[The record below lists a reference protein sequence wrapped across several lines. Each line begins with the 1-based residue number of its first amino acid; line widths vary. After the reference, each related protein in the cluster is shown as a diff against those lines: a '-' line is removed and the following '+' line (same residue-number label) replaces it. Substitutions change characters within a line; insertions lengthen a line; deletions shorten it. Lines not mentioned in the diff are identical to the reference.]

1 MSTNIVSGDFQKLF
15 PQYSTNRPHVTVSY
29 NPDALSN
36 QSSDSEKPIALIG
49 SATNGSPNVIHKM
62 NSLLEAKQWYGSGD
76 LVTAS
81 ELAWNPENSSF
92 QNGGSVYGLRVDTA
106 TQATLVQGALTFTS
120 TAYGDVA
127 NNVYLTLDKNPI
139 SGAYRI
145 EVSQPKESYDR
156 LYDGL
161 GQIFSVSYDDDSGNT
176 TAAISI
182 DTNSDGTASSLTVYE
197 SSNSSVP
204 TVGNVSTTSTT
215 ATVTLSGSAD
225 GDTIT
230 IGSTEYV
237 PVKVYDINSGAYPY
251 VYNILEDLS
260 LISGFTVTVIGNT
273 SLASSALDAVAS
285 IELSSDG
292 YTATANLA
300 DIENTLQYDT
310 YVTVATDTSKAMPAN
325 FVNQGLSGGTDGSVP
340 VSWADKF
347 QAVTGSGAYYIV
359 PLTGAQNVQA
369 ELKEFLYEQS
379 MNGYHYRSF
388 VGGGFDESADEAISR
403 EVALRSERMGL
414 IANSGYYTNIEGVSV
429 HIPGYLMAAYAAGVQ
444 SSLQIGGALTNKY
457 ISLDS
462 LDQVF
467 TEDELDRLNING
479 VIGIERVSWR
489 GGDAQY
495 RFVEDV
501 TTYTSN
507 SDDRLDETRISLGE
521 IKDFLFDDLRH
532 YLETTYIGVNI
543 STATDDVIKEGVASF
558 LDTQVTSGLIVTYDR
573 NSIIVS
579 VDGDDVYIVFTVDPS
594 QTIDNMVVYGT
605 YNRYSA
611 TTSNSSTSTTS
622 TSSEGD

>member
-1 MSTNIVSGDFQKLF
+1 MSANIVSGDFQRLF
-15 PQYSTNRPHVTVSY
+15 PQYNTNRPHVTVSY

-36 QSSDSEKPIALIG
+36 QSSDSSKPIALIG

-76 LVTAS
+76 LVEAA
-81 ELAWNPENSSF
+81 ELAWNPENASF
-92 QNGGSVYGLRVDTA
+92 QNGGAVYGLRVDTA
-106 TQATLVQGALTFTS
+106 TQATLNQGALTFTS

-145 EVSQPKESYDR
+145 EVSQPKEGYDR

-161 GQIFSVSYDDDSGNT
+161 GQIFSVKYSDGTGNSS
-176 TAAISI
+176 AAISI
-182 DTNSDGTASSLTVYE
+182 DKNTDGTASTLTVYE
-197 SSNSSVP
+197 SASSAVP
-204 TVGNVSTTSTT
+204 TVDGVSTTSTT
-215 ATVTLSGSAD
+215 ATVTLSGNTDANV
-225 GDTIT
+225 TT
-230 IGSTEYV
+230 IGGTEYV

-251 VYNILEDLS
+251 VYSILEDLS
-260 LISGFTVTVIGNT
+260 LIPGFTVTVIGNT
-273 SLASSALDAVAS
+273 SLPAASLDSLAPIS
-285 IELSSDG
+285 ISSDG
-292 YTATANLA
+292 FIVTANLA
-300 DIENTLQYDT
+300 DIKNTLQYDT
-310 YVTVATDTSKAMPAN
+310 YVTVSTDASKPFPTN
-325 FVNQGLSGGTDGSVP
+325 FVNQGLTGGTNGSVP

-347 QAVTGSGAYYIV
+347 QDVVGSGAYYIV
-359 PLTGAQNVQA
+359 PLTAAQNVHA

-388 VGGGFDESADEAISR
+388 VGGGFNESADEAISR
-403 EVALRSERMGL
+403 EVALRSERIGL

-467 TEDELDRLNING
+467 SEDELDRLNING
-479 VIGIERVSWR
+479 VIGVERVSWR
-489 GGDAQY
+489 GGEPQY
-495 RFVEDV
+495 RFVQDV

-507 SDDRLDETRISLGE
+507 ENDRLDETRISLGE
-521 IKDFLFDDLRH
+521 VKDFLFDDLRH
-532 YLETTYIGVNI
+532 YLETTYIGANI

-558 LDTQVTSGLIVTYDR
+558 LDTQITAGLIVTYDR

-579 VDGDDVYIVFTVDPS
+579 VDGDNVYIVFTVDPS
-594 QTIDNMVVYGT
+594 QTIDNIVVYGT

-611 TTSNSSTSTTS
+611 TTSNNVSTTS
-622 TSSEGD
+622 SEEG

>member
-1 MSTNIVSGDFQKLF
+1 MSANIVSGDFQRLF

-36 QSSDSEKPIALIG
+36 QSSDSSKPIALIG
-49 SATNGSPNVIHKM
+49 SATNGNPNVIHKM
-62 NSLLEAKQWYGSGD
+62 SSLLEAKQWYGSGD
-76 LVTAS
+76 LVEAA

-92 QNGGSVYGLRVDTA
+92 QNGGAVYGLRVDTA
-106 TQATLVQGALTFTS
+106 TQASLSQGALTFTS

-145 EVSQPKESYDR
+145 EVSQPKEGYDR

-161 GQIFSVSYDDDSGNT
+161 GQIFSVKYSDGTGKSS
-176 TAAISI
+176 AAISI
-182 DTNSDGTASSLTVYE
+182 DKNTDGTASALTVYE
-197 SSNSSVP
+197 SASSAVP
-204 TVGNVSTTSTT
+204 TVDGVSTTSTT
-215 ATVTLSGSAD
+215 ATVTLSGNTDANV
-225 GDTIT
+225 TT
-230 IGSTEYV
+230 IGGTSYV

-260 LISGFTVTVIGNT
+260 LVPGFTVTVSGNT
-273 SLASSALDAVAS
+273 SLLSASLDSVAPIS
-285 IELSSDG
+285 ISSNG
-292 YTATANLA
+292 FTVTANLA
-300 DIENTLQYDT
+300 DIQNTLQYDT
-310 YVTVATDTSKAMPAN
+310 YVTVSTDASKPFPAN
-325 FVNQGLSGGTDGSVP
+325 FVNQGLTGGTNGSVP

-347 QAVTGSGAYYIV
+347 QDITGSGAYYIV
-359 PLTGAQNVQA
+359 PLTEAQNVHA

-388 VGGGFDESADEAISR
+388 VGGGFNESVDEAISR
-403 EVALRSERMGL
+403 EVALRSERIGL
-414 IANSGYYTNIEGVSV
+414 VANSGYYTNIEGVSV

-457 ISLDS
+457 ISLDN

-467 TEDELDRLNING
+467 SEDELDRLNING
-479 VIGIERVSWR
+479 VIGIERVAWR
-489 GGDAQY
+489 GGEAQY
-495 RFVEDV
+495 RFVQDV

-507 SDDRLDETRISLGE
+507 EDDRLDETRISLGE

-532 YLETTYIGVNI
+532 YLETTYIGANI
-543 STATDDVIKEGVASF
+543 STASDDVIKEGVASF
-558 LDTQVTSGLIVTYDR
+558 LDSQVTNGLIVTYDR

-579 VDGDDVYIVFTVDPS
+579 VDGDNVYIVFTVDPS

-611 TTSNSSTSTTS
+611 TTSNNVSNA
-622 TSSEGD
+622 SSEEG

>member
-1 MSTNIVSGDFQKLF
+1 MSANIVSGDFQRLF

-36 QSSDSEKPIALIG
+36 QSSDSSKPIALIG

-76 LVTAS
+76 LVEAA

-92 QNGGSVYGLRVDTA
+92 QNGGAVYGLRVDTA
-106 TQATLVQGALTFTS
+106 TQATLNQGALTFTS
-120 TAYGDVA
+120 TSYGDVA

-145 EVSQPKESYDR
+145 EVSQPKEGYER

-161 GQIFSVSYDDDSGNT
+161 GQIFSVSYSDGTGKSS
-176 TAAISI
+176 AAISI
-182 DTNSDGTASSLTVYE
+182 DKNTDGTASALTIYE
-197 SSNSSVP
+197 SASSAVP
-204 TVGNVSTTSTT
+204 TVDGVSTTSTT
-215 ATVTLSGSAD
+215 ATVTLSGNTDANV
-225 GDTIT
+225 TT
-230 IGSTEYV
+230 IGETEYV

-260 LISGFTVTVIGNT
+260 LVPGFTVTVIGNT
-273 SLASSALDAVAS
+273 SLPASSLDSVAPIS
-285 IELSSDG
+285 ISSDG
-292 YTATANLA
+292 FTVTANLA
-300 DIENTLQYDT
+300 DIQNTLQYDT
-310 YVTVATDTSKAMPAN
+310 YVTVSTDASKPFPAS
-325 FVNQGLSGGTDGSVP
+325 FVNQGLTGGTNGSFP

-347 QAVTGSGAYYIV
+347 QDVVGSGAYYIV
-359 PLTGAQNVQA
+359 PLTAAQNVHA

-379 MNGYHYRSF
+379 RNGYHYRSF
-388 VGGGFDESADEAISR
+388 VGGGFNESADEAISR
-403 EVALRSERMGL
+403 EVALRSERIGL

-457 ISLDS
+457 ISLDN

-467 TEDELDRLNING
+467 SEYELDRLNVNG
-479 VIGIERVSWR
+479 VIGIERVAWR
-489 GGDAQY
+489 GGEAQY
-495 RFVEDV
+495 RFVQDV

-507 SDDRLDETRISLGE
+507 EDDRLDETRISLGE

-532 YLETTYIGVNI
+532 YLETTYIGANI
-543 STATDDVIKEGVASF
+543 STASDDVIKEGVASF
-558 LDTQVTSGLIVTYDR
+558 LDSQVTSGLIVTYDR

-579 VDGDDVYIVFTVDPS
+579 VDGDNVYIVFTVDPS

-611 TTSNSSTSTTS
+611 TTSNSVSNA
-622 TSSEGD
+622 SSEEG

>member
-1 MSTNIVSGDFQKLF
+1 MSANIVSGDFQRLF

-36 QSSDSEKPIALIG
+36 QSSDSSKPIALIG

-76 LVTAS
+76 LVEAA

-92 QNGGSVYGLRVDTA
+92 QNGGAVYGLRVDTA
-106 TQATLVQGALTFTS
+106 TQATLEQGALNFTS
-120 TAYGDVA
+120 TSYGDVA
-127 NNVYLTLDKNPI
+127 NNVYVTLDKNPI

-145 EVSQPKESYDR
+145 EVSQPKEGYDR

-161 GQIFSVSYDDDSGNT
+161 GQIFFVKYSDGTGKSS
-176 TAAISI
+176 AAISI
-182 DTNSDGTASSLTVYE
+182 DKNDDGTASTLTVYE
-197 SSNSSVP
+197 SASTAVP
-204 TVGNVSTTSTT
+204 TVDGVATTSTT
-215 ATVTLSGSAD
+215 ATVTLSGSTNAN
-225 GDTIT
+225 TTT
-230 IGSTEYV
+230 IGGTDYV
-237 PVKVYDINSGAYPY
+237 PVKKYDINSGAYPY

-260 LISGFTVTVIGNT
+260 LIPGFSVSVIGNT
-273 SLASSALDAVAS
+273 SLPASSLDAVAPVS
-285 IELSSDG
+285 ISSDG
-292 YTATANLA
+292 FTATANLA

-310 YVTVATDTSKAMPAN
+310 YVTVSTDSSKEFPGS
-325 FVNQGLSGGTDGSVP
+325 FVNQGLTGGTNGSVP

-347 QAVTGSGAYYIV
+347 QDITGSGAYYIV
-359 PLTGAQNVQA
+359 PLTSAQNVHA

-379 MNGYHYRSF
+379 MNGYHYRAF
-388 VGGGFDESADEAISR
+388 VGGGFNESADEAISR
-403 EVALRSERMGL
+403 EVALRSERMAL

-457 ISLDS
+457 ISLDN

-467 TEDELDRLNING
+467 AEDELDRLNING
-479 VIGIERVSWR
+479 VIGIERISWR
-489 GGDAQY
+489 GGEAQY
-495 RFVEDV
+495 RFVQDV

-507 SDDRLDETRISLGE
+507 EDDRLDETRISLGE

-532 YLETTYIGVNI
+532 YLENTYIGANI

-558 LDTQVTSGLIVTYDR
+558 LDSQVTAGLIVTYDR

-579 VDGDDVYIVFTVDPS
+579 VDGDNVYIVFTVDPS
-594 QTIDNMVVYGT
+594 QAIDNMVVYGT

-611 TTSNSSTSTTS
+611 TTSNNVSS
-622 TSSEGD
+622 TSSEEG

>member
-1 MSTNIVSGDFQKLF
+1 MSANIVSGDFQRLF

-36 QSSDSEKPIALIG
+36 QSSDSSKPIALIG
-49 SATNGSPNVIHKM
+49 SATNGNPNVIHKM
-62 NSLLEAKQWYGSGD
+62 SSLLEAKQWYGSGD
-76 LVTAS
+76 LVEAA

-92 QNGGSVYGLRVDTA
+92 QNGGAVYGLRVDTA
-106 TQATLVQGALTFTS
+106 TQASLSQGALTFTS

-139 SGAYRI
+139 SSAYRI
-145 EVSQPKESYDR
+145 EVSQPKEGYDR

-161 GQIFSVSYDDDSGNT
+161 GQIFSVKYSDGTGKSS
-176 TAAISI
+176 AAISI
-182 DTNSDGTASSLTVYE
+182 DKTDGTASVLTVYE
-197 SSNSSVP
+197 SSSSTVP
-204 TVGNVSTTSTT
+204 TVKDVSTTGTA
-215 ATVTLSGSAD
+215 ATVTVSGNTGSNVV
-225 GDTIT
+225 T
-230 IGSTEYV
+230 IGGTEYV
-237 PVKVYDINSGAYPY
+237 PVKVYNINSGAYPY

-260 LISGFTVTVIGNT
+260 LIPGFTVTVMGNT
-273 SLASSALDAVAS
+273 SLPATALDSVAAIS
-285 IELSSDG
+285 ISSDG
-292 YTATANLA
+292 FTVTANLA
-300 DIENTLQYDT
+300 DIQNTLQYDT
-310 YVTVATDTSKAMPAN
+310 YVTVSTDASKPFPAS
-325 FVNQGLSGGTDGSVP
+325 FVNQGLTGGTNGSVP

-347 QAVTGSGAYYIV
+347 QDITGSGAYYIV
-359 PLTGAQNVQA
+359 PLTEAQNVHA

-388 VGGGFDESADEAISR
+388 VGGGYNESADEAISR
-403 EVALRSERMGL
+403 EVALRSERIGL

-457 ISLDS
+457 ISLDN

-467 TEDELDRLNING
+467 SEDELDRLNING
-479 VIGIERVSWR
+479 VIGIERVAWR
-489 GGDAQY
+489 GGEAQY
-495 RFVEDV
+495 RFVQDV

-507 SDDRLDETRISLGE
+507 EDDRLDETRISLGE

-532 YLETTYIGVNI
+532 YLETTYIGANI
-543 STATDDVIKEGVASF
+543 STASDDVIKEGVASF
-558 LDTQVTSGLIVTYDR
+558 LDSQVTTGLIVTYDR

-579 VDGDDVYIVFTVDPS
+579 VDGDNVYIVFTVDPS

-611 TTSNSSTSTTS
+611 TTSNNVSNA
-622 TSSEGD
+622 SSEEG

>member
-1 MSTNIVSGDFQKLF
+1 MSANIVSGDFQRLF
-15 PQYSTNRPHVTVSY
+15 PQYNTNRPHVTVSY

-36 QSSDSEKPIALIG
+36 QSSDSSKPIALIG
-49 SATNGSPNVIHKM
+49 SATNGNPNVIHKM
-62 NSLLEAKQWYGSGD
+62 NSLLEAKQWYGSGE
-76 LVTAS
+76 LVEAA
-81 ELAWNPENSSF
+81 ELAWNPENASF
-92 QNGGSVYGLRVDTA
+92 QNGGAVYGLRVDTA
-106 TQATLVQGALTFTS
+106 TQASLSQGALTFTS

-145 EVSQPKESYDR
+145 EVSQPKEGYDR

-161 GQIFSVSYDDDSGNT
+161 GQIFSVKYSDGIGKSS
-176 TAAISI
+176 AAISI
-182 DTNSDGTASSLTVYE
+182 DKNTDGTASTLTIYE
-197 SSNSSVP
+197 SASSAVP
-204 TVGNVSTTSTT
+204 TVDGVSTTSTT
-215 ATVTLSGSAD
+215 ATVTLSGNTDANV
-225 GDTIT
+225 TT
-230 IGSTEYV
+230 IGGTAYV
-237 PVKVYDINSGAYPY
+237 PVKVYNINSGAYPY

-260 LISGFTVTVIGNT
+260 LIPGFTVVVTGNT
-273 SLASSALDAVAS
+273 SLPATALDSVAPIS
-285 IELSSDG
+285 IPSDG
-292 YTATANLA
+292 LTVTANLA
-300 DIENTLQYDT
+300 DIQNTLQYDT
-310 YVTVATDTSKAMPAN
+310 YVTVSTDASKPFPAS
-325 FVNQGLSGGTDGSVP
+325 FVNQGLTGGTNGSVP

-347 QAVTGSGAYYIV
+347 QDVIGSGAYYIV
-359 PLTGAQNVQA
+359 PLTAAQNVHA

-388 VGGGFDESADEAISR
+388 VGGGFNESADEAISR
-403 EVALRSERMGL
+403 EVALRSERIGL

-457 ISLDS
+457 ISLDN

-467 TEDELDRLNING
+467 SEDELDRLNING
-479 VIGIERVSWR
+479 VIGIERVAWR
-489 GGDAQY
+489 GGEAQY
-495 RFVEDV
+495 RFVQDV

-507 SDDRLDETRISLGE
+507 EDDRLDETRISLGE

-532 YLETTYIGVNI
+532 YLETTYIGANI

-558 LDTQVTSGLIVTYDR
+558 LDTQITTGLIVTYDR

-579 VDGDDVYIVFTVDPS
+579 VDGDNVYIVFTVDPS
-594 QTIDNMVVYGT
+594 QTIDNIVVYGT

-611 TTSNSSTSTTS
+611 TTSNNVSTTS
-622 TSSEGD
+622 SEEG

>member
-1 MSTNIVSGDFQKLF
+1 MSANIVSGDFQRLF

-36 QSSDSEKPIALIG
+36 QSSDSSKPIALIG
-49 SATNGSPNVIHKM
+49 SATNGNPNVIHKM
-62 NSLLEAKQWYGSGD
+62 SSLLEAKQWYGSGD
-76 LVTAS
+76 LVEAA

-92 QNGGSVYGLRVDTA
+92 QNGGAVYGLRVDTA
-106 TQATLVQGALTFTS
+106 TQASLSQGALTFTS

-145 EVSQPKESYDR
+145 EVSQPKEGYDR

-161 GQIFSVSYDDDSGNT
+161 GQIFSVKYSDGTGKSS
-176 TAAISI
+176 AAISI
-182 DTNSDGTASSLTVYE
+182 DKNTDGTASALTVYE
-197 SSNSSVP
+197 SSSSAVP
-204 TVGNVSTTSTT
+204 TVKDVSTTGTA
-215 ATVTLSGSAD
+215 ATVTVSGNTGANV
-225 GDTIT
+225 TT
-230 IGSTEYV
+230 IGGTEYV

-260 LISGFTVTVIGNT
+260 LIPGFTVTVIGNT
-273 SLASSALDAVAS
+273 SLSASSLDSVAPIS
-285 IELSSDG
+285 ISSDG
-292 YTATANLA
+292 FTATANLA

-310 YVTVATDTSKAMPAN
+310 YVTVTTDASKPFPAN
-325 FVNQGLSGGTDGSVP
+325 FVNQELTGGTNGSVP

-347 QAVTGSGAYYIV
+347 QDLIGSGAYYIV
-359 PLTGAQNVQA
+359 PLTEAQNVHA

-388 VGGGFDESADEAISR
+388 IGGGYNESADEAISR
-403 EVALRSERMGL
+403 EVALRSERIGL

-457 ISLDS
+457 ISLDN

-467 TEDELDRLNING
+467 SEDELDRLNING
-479 VIGIERVSWR
+479 VIGIERVAWR
-489 GGDAQY
+489 GGEAQY
-495 RFVEDV
+495 RFVQDV

-507 SDDRLDETRISLGE
+507 EDDRLDETRISLGE
-521 IKDFLFDDLRH
+521 IKDFLFDDLRY
-532 YLETTYIGVNI
+532 YLETTYIGANI
-543 STATDDVIKEGVASF
+543 STASGDVIKEGVASF
-558 LDTQVTSGLIVTYDR
+558 LDTQVTAGLIVTYDR

-579 VDGDDVYIVFTVDPS
+579 VDGDNVYIVFTVDPS

-611 TTSNSSTSTTS
+611 TTSNNVSNA
-622 TSSEGD
+622 SSEEG

>member
-1 MSTNIVSGDFQKLF
+1 MSANVVSGDFQRLF

-36 QSSDSEKPIALIG
+36 QSSDSSKPIALIG
-49 SATNGSPNVIHKM
+49 SATNGNPNVIHKM
-62 NSLLEAKQWYGSGD
+62 SSLLEAKQWYGSGD
-76 LVTAS
+76 LVEAA

-92 QNGGSVYGLRVDTA
+92 QNGGAVYGLRVDTA
-106 TQATLVQGALTFTS
+106 TQASLSQGALTFTS

-145 EVSQPKESYDR
+145 EVSQPKEGYDR

-161 GQIFSVSYDDDSGNT
+161 GQIFSVKYSDGTGKSS
-176 TAAISI
+176 AAISI
-182 DTNSDGTASSLTVYE
+182 DKNTDGTASALTVYE
-197 SSNSSVP
+197 SSSSAVP
-204 TVGNVSTTSTT
+204 TVKDVSTTGTA
-215 ATVTLSGSAD
+215 ATVTVSGNTGANV
-225 GDTIT
+225 TT
-230 IGSTEYV
+230 IGGTEYV

-260 LISGFTVTVIGNT
+260 LIPGFTVTVIGNT
-273 SLASSALDAVAS
+273 SLSASSLDSVAPIS
-285 IELSSDG
+285 ISSDG
-292 YTATANLA
+292 FTATANLA

-310 YVTVATDTSKAMPAN
+310 YVTVTTDASKPFPAN
-325 FVNQGLSGGTDGSVP
+325 FVNQGLTGGTNGSVP

-347 QAVTGSGAYYIV
+347 QDLIGSGAYYIV
-359 PLTGAQNVQA
+359 PLTDAQNVHA

-388 VGGGFDESADEAISR
+388 IGGGFNESADEAISR
-403 EVALRSERMGL
+403 EVALRSERIGL
-414 IANSGYYTNIEGVSV
+414 VANSGYYTNIEGVSV
-429 HIPGYLMAAYAAGVQ
+429 HIPGYLMAAYATGVQ

-467 TEDELDRLNING
+467 SENELDRLNING
-479 VIGIERVSWR
+479 VIGVERVSWH
-489 GGDAQY
+489 GGEAQY
-495 RFVEDV
+495 RFVQDV

-507 SDDRLDETRISLGE
+507 EDDRLDETRISLGE
-521 IKDFLFDDLRH
+521 IKDFLFDDLRY
-532 YLETTYIGVNI
+532 YLETTYIGANI
-543 STATDDVIKEGVASF
+543 STASGDVIKEGVASF
-558 LDTQVTSGLIVTYDR
+558 LDTQVTAGLIVTYDR

-579 VDGDDVYIVFTVDPS
+579 VDGDNVYIVFTVDPS
-594 QTIDNMVVYGT
+594 QTIDNMVVYGM

-611 TTSNSSTSTTS
+611 TTSNNVSNA
-622 TSSEGD
+622 SSEEG